1 MNKFETNDS
10 LESEVDNILRGNRLE
25 KNTGP
30 AMVRCS
36 LKGTVP

>member
-25 KNTGP
+25 KMQDQP
-30 AMVRCS
+30 W
-36 LKGTVP
+36 